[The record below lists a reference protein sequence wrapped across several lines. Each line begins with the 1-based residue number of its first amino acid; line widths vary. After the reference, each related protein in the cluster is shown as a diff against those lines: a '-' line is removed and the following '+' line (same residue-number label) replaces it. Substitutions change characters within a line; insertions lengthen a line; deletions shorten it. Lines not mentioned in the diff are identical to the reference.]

1 MPEVFQP
8 SWPAVSGLFTNLMHP
23 VVPGGANKLEHE
35 DFLLECF
42 IVLTLKSEMRMLED
56 SEPYF
61 FTC

>member
-1 MPEVFQP
+1 MPEVLQP
-8 SWPAVSGLFTNLMHP
+8 SLPAVSGLFTNLTHLL
-23 VVPGGANKLEHE
+23 VPGGANKLEHE

-42 IVLTLKSEMRMLED
+42 IVLMLKSEMQTLED